1 MQTLKRILQPRP
13 LDGNFRYAPT
23 QKDRYLRQAAGN
35 ALAYAGSKK
44 YGFHQSAWALLKYLP
59 TSMAMR
65 IVK

>member
-23 QKDRYLRQAAGN
+23 QKDRDLRQAAGN

-44 YGFHQSAWALLKYLP
+44 Y
-59 TSMAMR
+59 
-65 IVK
+65 